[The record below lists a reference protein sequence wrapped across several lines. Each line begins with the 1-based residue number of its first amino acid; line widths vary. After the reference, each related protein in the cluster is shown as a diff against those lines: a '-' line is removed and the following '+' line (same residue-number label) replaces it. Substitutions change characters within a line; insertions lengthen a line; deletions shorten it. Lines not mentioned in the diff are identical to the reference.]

1 MSDYG
6 FPKFGWMARV
16 AEDDRLS
23 DGAVRILTYIA
34 NQNVH
39 GSDDWFRV
47 RQQTVADNLHM
58 HVNTVAN
65 ALKRARE
72 LGWLE
77 LAEER
82 QRGGAGKADTY
93 RLTVPAGGPPC
104 WSSHGEVPTR
114 GSGSV
119 PTPGSGLED
128 EVPTPGVTSTHT
140 PGEKYPHGEVE
151 VPTSPVFKNGVSP
164 AETQTLQGLYP
175 GFVVQG
181 LKPGCADASG
191 AAARAAALVEEWIP
205 GDLRLGGAKRVLVA
219 AVLDGLGGLGEEGT
233 AQVVAG
239 WLEMRQ
245 PTSWD
250 LRALIDIAL
259 NGDAP

>member
-119 PTPGSGLED
+119 PT
-128 EVPTPGVTSTHT
+128 
-140 PGEKYPHGEVE
+140 
-151 VPTSPVFKNGVSP
+151 SPVFKNGVSP

>member
-82 QRGGAGKADTY
+82 QRGVAGKADTY

-114 GSGSV
+114 GSGSTHIPSV
-119 PTPGSGLED
+119 QKRCLTCGNADPTGFISR
-128 EVPTPGVTSTHT
+128 VCS
-140 PGEKYPHGEVE
+140 
-151 VPTSPVFKNGVSP
+151 
-164 AETQTLQGLYP
+164 P
-175 GFVVQG
+175 GFKTRV
-181 LKPGCADASG
+181 CRRERRSG
-191 AAARAAALVEEWIP
+191 TGRRSRRGV
-205 GDLRLGGAKRVLVA
+205 DTR
-219 AVLDGLGGLGEEGT
+219 
-233 AQVVAG
+233 
-239 WLEMRQ
+239 
-245 PTSWD
+245 
-250 LRALIDIAL
+250 
-259 NGDAP
+259 